1 MQRSAFDAVKG
12 TCFFS
17 APMKKPPQH
26 PLKIWRESQVPPLS
40 QLKTGL
46 KLNTT
51 GVSVGRWE
59 AGAMPDFDTLVRI
72 EKLTGLTGR
81 FPPAPRHP
89 GASQKA
95 GAKKE
100 WPED

>member
-1 MQRSAFDAVKG
+1 
-12 TCFFS
+12 
-17 APMKKPPQH
+17 MKKPPQH

-59 AGAMPDFDTLVRI
+59 AGAMPDFDALVRI
-72 EKLTGLTGR
+72 EKLTGLTFSQFHEHRVILARRKKQESKKNGR
-81 FPPAPRHP
+81 KIETTR
-89 GASQKA
+89 GAEKA
-95 GAKKE
+95 GQA
-100 WPED
+100 